1 MPAFFRSVATLMCA
15 VALLALARPARAKTL
30 RITSSP
36 SGARVEMNG
45 LIVGKTPF
53 AMKMPGGY
61 FHKTHTIFGAKLRH
75 AIVVRISL
83 DGYATK
89 QLTITE
95 GPYVWRS
102 FSGRS
107 DGNYWLL
114 KADHFELILRPASDV
129 FTGQPEISR
138 AKMDANSEA
147 GAKLPAELI
156 ATQSDAAIVRV
167 EGDANRG
174 TGFFVTDTGV
184 IATNR
189 HVVAGQQTIYV
200 VTKTLKRLTAQVVYI
215 DPDEDLALL
224 KVHGSGFPHLT
235 LATLNAVE
243 RGESVVAIGNPGGG
257 MPDTITRGIVSG
269 IGKSRLAGSGTW
281 IQTDAAINPGNSGGP
296 LLDSEG
302 RVVGITA
309 VKIVGT
315 ARTNEISGLNFAL
328 SAQDLIDVLRR
339 FYPPE
344 EKSTKEQKED
354 PGSATVKVLSEP
366 TGADIYVDGEFVGD
380 TPSVL
385 HLSAGAHAVE
395 IEAVG
400 KQSWKRR
407 MNVLKGSKVTLN
419 ARLAPKQ

>member
-1 MPAFFRSVATLMCA
+1 MRANFRPGAVLMC
-15 VALLALARPARAKTL
+15 VSVLTVPALPGRANTL
-30 RITSSP
+30 RITSRP

-83 DGYATK
+83 EGYATK

-102 FSGRS
+102 FNGSS
-107 DGNYWLL
+107 DGNYWLV
-114 KADHFELILRPASDV
+114 KTDHFEVVLRPTSQV
-129 FTGQPEISR
+129 FTGEPKISQ
-138 AKMDANSEA
+138 AKMEANAETSARLSVEFL
-147 GAKLPAELI
+147 AK
-156 ATQSDAAIVRV
+156 QSDAAIVRV
-167 EGDANRG
+167 EGDTDRG
-174 TGFFVTDTGV
+174 SGFFVTDTGV

-189 HVVAGQQTIYV
+189 HVIAGQQTIHV
-200 VTKTLKRLTAQVVYI
+200 VTKTLKRLTARVIYI

-224 KVHGSGFPHLT
+224 KVHGSGFPYLT
-235 LATLNAVE
+235 LATLDAVR

-257 MPDTITRGIVSG
+257 MPDTITRGIMSG
-269 IGKSRLAGSGTW
+269 IGKSRLAGRGTW

-309 VKIVGT
+309 VKIVGSGR
-315 ARTNEISGLNFAL
+315 ANEISGLNFAL

-339 FYPPE
+339 LYPPA
-344 EKSTKEQKED
+344 EKPSEPTQESA
-354 PGSATVKVLSEP
+354 GTATVKILSEP
-366 TGADIYVDGEFVGD
+366 ADADIYVDGEFVGD

-385 HLSAGAHAVE
+385 HLSAGAHMVE
-395 IEAVG
+395 IQAMG
-400 KQSWKRR
+400 KKSWKRQ
-407 MNVLKGSKVTLN
+407 MNVLEGSKITLN
-419 ARLAPKQ
+419 ATLEPGK